1 MLGPISHHQQDR
13 INILTTAALLSEH
26 STVCYVGGWRASRM
40 RQIKAR
46 VADRSECGSL
56 EAGCDNG
63 REGTQVTPAEWK
75 AVTYGNVLLPP

>member
-1 MLGPISHHQQDR
+1 
-13 INILTTAALLSEH
+13 
-26 STVCYVGGWRASRM
+26 M

-46 VADRSECGSL
+46 VTDRSECGSL